1 MNLKT
6 YSEHTQIIR
15 TVRIYV
21 LKMLISPV
29 FEGNTGGWFSCPTAL
44 QAKINY
50 MLQTQP
56 PIKNLL
62 DTFKEDY
69 YGDLTPRFLRKYY
82 IYLNSIDGSQST
94 IYIDTNAIDLWEHV
108 SPGELIKDGK
118 YINIRDW
125 GAARSKLEKANRFF
139 TDMETKG
146 LMKGA
151 KAYPT
156 EAPKDQL
163 EKVFYDQNTRKYR
176 IYFKRS
182 QEYHSKQQKKKF
194 LQKSPEVFTEK
205 S

>member
-56 PIKNLL
+56 PIKSLL
-62 DTFKEDY
+62 DRFEEDY
-69 YGDLTPRFLRKYY
+69 YGDLNPRFLRKYY
-82 IYLNSIDGSQST
+82 LYLNSIDGSQST

-108 SPGELIKDGK
+108 SPGELIKDEK
-118 YINIRDW
+118 YINIRSLE
-125 GAARSKLEKANRFF
+125 ASRNKLETANRFF

-163 EKVFYDQNTRKYR
+163 KGVFFIREAKKYR

-182 QEYHSKQQKKKF
+182 QEYHSKQQKKRI